1 VARSQALDVMPPQL
15 HYAADAYEAA
25 TGADAVAIIT
35 EWDEY
40 RALDLRRLAKIMR
53 GNLLVD
59 FRNVYDCDV
68 VAQAGLTYA
77 SIGRRTSVALRQVWP
92 EEAGANDLIM
102 A

>member
-1 VARSQALDVMPPQL
+1 MPPQL
-15 HYAADAYEAA
+15 KYAADAYEAA

-40 RALDLRRLAKIMR
+40 RALDLRRLAEIMR

-59 FRNVYDCDV
+59 FRNVYDRDV

-77 SIGRRTSVALRQVWP
+77 SMGRRTNPALRQAWP
-92 EEAGANDLIM
+92 EKTPANDLM
-102 A
+102 TA